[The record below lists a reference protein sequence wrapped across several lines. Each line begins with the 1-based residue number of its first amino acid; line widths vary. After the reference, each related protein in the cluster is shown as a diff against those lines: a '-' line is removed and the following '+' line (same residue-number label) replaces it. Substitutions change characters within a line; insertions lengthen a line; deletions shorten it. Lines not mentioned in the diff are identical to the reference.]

1 MRHIKK
7 KSQMQIIDEGRILP
21 LVLGPGA
28 VLWVMVASSLEIIFN
43 TVCKKILRAMYSRH
57 P

>member
-1 MRHIKK
+1 
-7 KSQMQIIDEGRILP
+7 MQIIDEGRILP